1 VIRMIIKSARK
12 PSLVVA
18 CLAVCAQ
25 LLVEDATAA
34 TYRVDDS
41 ATMPRESS
49 AAMKWSRPQ
58 GANAEFNDIEGS
70 TTVQVRLNLAP
81 WLKRNGRVF
90 LVLPEQPGAPVNVSW
105 TTQGRLLPGQL
116 ISGQRA
122 LVLAGPI
129 NVERLDETMV
139 LRIRTDGT
147 RMTAAQRLNFHF
159 EIDVD

>member
-1 VIRMIIKSARK
+1 MTRMSNQSQR
-12 PSLVVA
+12 
-18 CLAVCAQ
+18 Q
-25 LLVEDATAA
+25 LLPPLIGLAWAALMFAGTAWAA

-49 AAMKWSRPQ
+49 AAMKWSSPQ
-58 GANAEFNDIEGS
+58 GGRAEFNDIEGS
-70 TTVQVRLNLAP
+70 TTVQVRLNLTP
-81 WLKRNGRVF
+81 WLKRSGRVF
-90 LVLPEQPGAPVNVSW
+90 LVLPEQPGAPINVSR

-116 ISGQRA
+116 VSGQRA
-122 LVLAGPI
+122 LVFSGPI
-129 NVERLDETMV
+129 SVERLDETMV